1 MTSDCAL
8 ETFKV
13 TGAGPLV
20 NLEGETVGGLY
31 PALKM
36 YSLCSDRSVIS
47 QLQAQS
53 SSLLVGHLGVTPS
66 AILCPPNH
74 SSALWSK
81 SLTY

>member
-53 SSLLVGHLGVTPS
+53 SSLLVGHLGVTQQFCAPQIT
-66 AILCPPNH
+66 AVLCGASP
-74 SSALWSK
+74 
-81 SLTY
+81 